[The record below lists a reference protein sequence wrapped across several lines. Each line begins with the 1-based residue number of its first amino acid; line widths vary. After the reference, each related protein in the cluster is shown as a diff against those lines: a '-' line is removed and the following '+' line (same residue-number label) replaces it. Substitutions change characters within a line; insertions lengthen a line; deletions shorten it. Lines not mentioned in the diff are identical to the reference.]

1 MLHHHGLKLLA
12 DPTLKRTVVAAVAIL
27 ALLPD
32 QLRRNYYGLE
42 LLVKLQEKWP
52 AFDLEMLAKTVDD
65 LHEQT
70 GLGVRN
76 DFPLVRHC
84 QPVLDDT
91 SVYEDGLINPT
102 AIA

>member
-1 MLHHHGLKLLA
+1 M
-12 DPTLKRTVVAAVAIL
+12 
-27 ALLPD
+27 
-32 QLRRNYYGLE
+32 
-42 LLVKLQEKWP
+42 KWP
-52 AFDLEMLAKTVDD
+52 AFDLETLAKTVDD

>member
-12 DPTLKRTVVAAVAIL
+12 DPTLKQTAVAAVAIS

-32 QLRRNYYGLE
+32 QLRQNYHGLE
-42 LLVKLQEKWP
+42 LLVNLQEKWP
-52 AFDLEMLAKTVDD
+52 AFDLETLAKIVDD

-76 DFPLVRHC
+76 DFPLVRRC

-91 SVYEDGLINPT
+91 SVYEDGSINPT